1 METIL
6 FVGLLLAVVLF
17 AGRRRRA
24 GFWLWIVGGVIAFFL
39 VAALLRGD
47 VLADSTGASLAGVI
61 LFGVLFF
68 IVWKASDHPSV
79 GFIGTTIAGLVC
91 AVMLIGAVTSVEPL
105 WNADAAARQSAIAAE
120 CGGIGGGD
128 IQCRG
133 DSLVESTHKL
143 AEVAQSPA
151 SDGLGGALVVF
162 LALTVGGGWLYW
174 KSQGL

>member
-1 METIL
+1 M
-6 FVGLLLAVVLF
+6 
-17 AGRRRRA
+17 RRRK
-24 GFWLWIVGGVIAFFL
+24 GIPFWLWIVGAVVALFGVSALLKAVTMADTTGAALASLLVFGALFLIVWKLSNNRGFFGTMIGGL
-39 VAALLRGD
+39 VAA
-47 VLADSTGASLAGVI
+47 
-61 LFGVLFF
+61 
-68 IVWKASDHPSV
+68 
-79 GFIGTTIAGLVC
+79 VC
-91 AVMLIGAVTSVEPL
+91 LIGAITGMEGTYDP
-105 WNADAAARQSAIAAE
+105 AAAARTQAIADE

-128 IQCRG
+128 IQCRW